1 MPHLRRVGGRT
12 TGDGHCQ
19 LCHQSD
25 DDLLDHV
32 SQQRLTP
39 VAAAEAFEIDV
50 VEFWDSARFSK
61 MWKEIRFR
69 LETKFKRLSESD
81 GFDWSAA

>member
-1 MPHLRRVGGRT
+1 
-12 TGDGHCQ
+12 
-19 LCHQSD
+19 
-25 DDLLDHV
+25 
-32 SQQRLTP
+32 
-39 VAAAEAFEIDV
+39 
-50 VEFWDSARFSK
+50 